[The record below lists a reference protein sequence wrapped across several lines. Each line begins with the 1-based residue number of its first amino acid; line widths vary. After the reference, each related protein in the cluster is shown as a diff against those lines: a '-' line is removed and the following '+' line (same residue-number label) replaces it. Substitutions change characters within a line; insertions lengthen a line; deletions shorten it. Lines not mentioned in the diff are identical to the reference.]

1 MKIMEIE
8 GNRELS
14 GTIRISGAKNA
25 TVALIPAAILTDEEA
40 TICNVPEITDTDAL
54 CDILNELN
62 VDVKRASESI
72 IINPKNM
79 INIEIAEKF
88 SKKLR
93 ASYYFMGALLGKYK
107 KAVMYFPGGCSIGA
121 RPIDLHLKGFEALG
135 ATVKNEKNKY
145 IVEAQEL
152 HGANIYLDI
161 ASVGATINIM
171 LAAVKAK
178 GTTVIDN
185 AAKEPEIVNVATF
198 LNNMGA
204 RISGAGTSTIKIE
217 GVETLHRCFHEVI
230 PDRIEA
236 GTYIIIGALCGK
248 NLKIDN
254 IIPDHVDSLL
264 SKLEEIGTELEVGTD
279 YVIISKSDTYK
290 STTIKTLVYPG
301 FPTDLQ
307 QPFTVLLTQ
316 CNGKSKVT
324 ETIWENRFMHI
335 PYLNDLGADIT
346 VKNQTAT
353 IIGPTKLTGT
363 SVVATDLRAGA
374 AMVAAGLLA
383 EGTTTITNVEHIL
396 RGYEQIVEKLTSVGA
411 KIKIRE
417 ISVSYTHLTLPTIA

>member
-8 GNRELS
+8 GNNELT
-14 GTIRISGAKNA
+14 GTIRVSGAKNA
-25 TVALIPAAILTDEEA
+25 TVALIPAAILTDEDA
-40 TICNVPEITDTDAL
+40 TICNIPEITDTDAL
-54 CDILNELN
+54 CDILKALN
-62 VDVKRASESI
+62 VEVKRASESI
-72 IINPKNM
+72 IINPKDM
-79 INIEIAEKF
+79 INTEITEKF

-135 ATVKNEKNKY
+135 ATVRNEKNKY
-145 IVEAQEL
+145 IVEAKEL
-152 HGANIYLDI
+152 KGANIYLDI
-161 ASVGATINIM
+161 ASVGATINVM

-178 GTTVIDN
+178 GITIIDN

-204 RISGAGTSTIKIE
+204 KITGAGTSTIKIE
-217 GVETLHRCFHEVI
+217 GVEHLHRCFHEVI

-236 GTYIIIGALCGK
+236 GTYIIIGALSGK

-254 IIPDHVDSLL
+254 VIPEHLDSLL
-264 SKLEEIGTELEVGTD
+264 SKLEEIGVELQIGSD
-279 YVIISKSDTYK
+279 YVIVSSQKEYK
-290 STTIKTLVYPG
+290 STTIKTAVYPG

-316 CNGKSKVT
+316 SNGKSKVV

-346 VKNQTAT
+346 VKNQIAT
-353 IIGPTKLTGT
+353 IIGPSQLSATQ
-363 SVVATDLRAGA
+363 VVATDLRAGA
-374 AMVAAGLLA
+374 AMVAAALLA
-383 EGTTTITNVEHIL
+383 KGKTTITNVEHIL
-396 RGYEQIVEKLTSVGA
+396 RGYEQIVEKLTGVGA
-411 KIKIRE
+411 KISIKE
-417 ISVSYTHLTLPTIA
+417 I

>member
-8 GNRELS
+8 GGRDLS

-54 CDILNELN
+54 CDILKVLN
-62 VDVKRASESI
+62 VDVKRASESV
-72 IINPKNM
+72 IINPENM
-79 INIEIAEKF
+79 QNVEIAEEF

-93 ASYYFMGALLGKYK
+93 ASYYFMGVLLGKYHK
-107 KAVMYFPGGCSIGA
+107 VVMYFPGGCSIGA

-135 ATVKNEKNKY
+135 AKVTSEGNKY
-145 IVEAQEL
+145 TVEAEEL
-152 HGANIYLDI
+152 KGANIYLDI

-171 LAAVKAK
+171 LAAVRAK

-204 RISGAGTSTIKIE
+204 KISGAGTSTIKIK
-217 GVETLHRCFHEVI
+217 GVDHLHRCFHEVI

-236 GTYIIIGALCGK
+236 GTYIIIGALCGTP
-248 NLKIDN
+248 LKIDN
-254 IIPDHVDSLL
+254 VIPEHIDSLI
-264 SKLEEIGTELEVGTD
+264 SKLEEMGIKLEIGAD
-279 YVIISKSDTYK
+279 YVTVLETPTKLK
-290 STTIKTLVYPG
+290 STNIKTAVYPG

-316 CNGKSKVT
+316 ADGKSKVT

-335 PYLNDLGADIT
+335 PYLKELGADIE

-353 IIGPTKLTGT
+353 VIGPSELKG
-363 SVVATDLRAGA
+363 SEVVATDLRAGA
-374 AMVAAGLLA
+374 AMVAAALIASGK
-383 EGTTTITNVEHIL
+383 TTITNAEHIL
-396 RGYEQIVEKLTSVGA
+396 RGYEQIVEKLSNVGA
-411 KIKIRE
+411 KIRIKE
-417 ISVSYTHLTLPTIA
+417 I

>member
-54 CDILNELN
+54 CTILEELH
-62 VDVKRASESI
+62 VDVKRASESVV
-72 IINPKNM
+72 INPKNM
-79 INIEIAEKF
+79 KNVEISEKF

-135 ATVKNEKNKY
+135 AKVTNEKNKY
-145 IVEAQEL
+145 IVEAEEL

-178 GTTVIDN
+178 GKTIIDN

-204 RISGAGTSTIKIE
+204 KISGAGTSTITIE
-217 GVETLHRCFHEVI
+217 GVETLHKCFHEVI

-254 IIPDHVDSLL
+254 IIPEHIDSLL
-264 SKLEEIGTELEVGTD
+264 SKLEEIGTELQIGTD
-279 YVIISKSDTYK
+279 YVLISKADDYK
-290 STTIKTLVYPG
+290 STNIKTLVYPG

-316 CNGKSKVT
+316 CRGKSKVT
-324 ETIWENRFMHI
+324 ETIWENRFMHV

-353 IIGPTKLTGT
+353 IIGPTKLIGT
-363 SVVATDLRAGA
+363 DVVATDLRAGA

-383 EGTTTITNVEHIL
+383 ENKTTITNVEHIL
-396 RGYEQIVEKLTSVGA
+396 RGYEQIIEKLTSVGA
-411 KIKIRE
+411 KINIKE
-417 ISVSYTHLTLPTIA
+417 I